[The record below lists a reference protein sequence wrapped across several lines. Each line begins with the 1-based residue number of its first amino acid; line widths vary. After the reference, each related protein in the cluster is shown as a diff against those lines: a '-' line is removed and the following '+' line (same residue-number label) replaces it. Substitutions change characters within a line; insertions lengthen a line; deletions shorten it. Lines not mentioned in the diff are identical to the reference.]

1 MEERFWHKSYPPGV
15 RRTID
20 YKKITIPAALAGSAE
35 KYPGKAALNFMG
47 KRITFLEFNN
57 LVNRFARA
65 LLDLGVKEGD
75 RVALILP
82 NLPQTFIA
90 NMAIMRIGAV
100 AVQNNPLYTERELE
114 HQFNNSDSRLA
125 ITLTLLLPKI
135 LNVVPRTRVEKV
147 IVCHIHSFLPFPKKQ
162 LFPFVKREMCKSV
175 EPTDSVMIFEDLLKK
190 YPDGPVEDKSKW
202 DELAAIIY
210 TGGTESASKGVMLS
224 HGNNSVSV
232 QQFDEWFTGL
242 KSGEGSMVGSYPVF
256 HSAGFSATMNLMIWK
271 GWENLIM
278 IRPEPKTIIELLKKH
293 RPMILPALPTIFVGL
308 LSDPGFRKLDLSH
321 IKAFISGGAP
331 LAEDTIRELRD
342 VSGATILEIYGST
355 ETAPLIAA
363 NPFGGKIKPGTVG
376 LPAPDTDIR
385 IVDPET
391 GMKECPVGEAGE
403 ILVKGPQV
411 MMGYCKNEEETARA
425 LKGGWYY
432 TGDIGFFDEDGYLTL
447 VDRKKD
453 LIIASGYNVSP
464 VEVDN
469 VLFNHPKILEA
480 CAVGVPDKYR
490 GETVKA
496 FIVVKPGETLT
507 EEEVTRHCKESL
519 AAYKIPKLIEFVDE
533 LPKSAVGKILRR
545 KLREMELQK
554 MKGN

>member
-411 MMGYCKNEEETARA
+411 MMGYCKNEKETARA

>member
-15 RRTID
+15 RRSID

-35 KYPGKAALNFMG
+35 KYPHKTALNFMG
-47 KRITFLEFNN
+47 KKITFHEFNN

-135 LNVVPRTRVEKV
+135 LNVVPSTKVEKV

-162 LFPFVKREMCKSV
+162 LFPFVKKEMCKRV
-175 EPTDSVMIFEDLLKK
+175 EPTDRVMIFEDLLKK

-224 HGNNSVSV
+224 HKNNSVSV

-308 LSDPGFRKLDLSH
+308 LSDPEFRKLDLSY

-376 LPAPDTDIR
+376 IPAPDTDIR

-391 GMKECPVGEAGE
+391 GMKERPVGEAGE

-411 MMGYCKNEEETARA
+411 MMGYCKNEEETGRA

-453 LIIASGYNVSP
+453 LIIASGYNISP